1 MGKGH
6 GVQGKN
12 HRPLEI
18 VLSNSPGIL
27 EPGVAQSWEPEG
39 SAQEG
44 AVLSQGGGWMGCRE
58 VQINI
63 VIFMGIKYV
72 EQKHELFYPISLR
85 GFLV

>member
-18 VLSNSPGIL
+18 VHSNSPGIL
-27 EPGVAQSWEPEG
+27 EPGAAQSWEPGG

-44 AVLSQGGGWMGCRE
+44 AVLSQGGGWMGVWR
-58 VQINI
+58 
-63 VIFMGIKYV
+63 GR
-72 EQKHELFYPISLR
+72 QKIPSPNLI
-85 GFLV
+85 

>member
-1 MGKGH
+1 MGRGH

-27 EPGVAQSWEPEG
+27 EPGAAQSWEKGG

-44 AVLSQGGGWMGCRE
+44 PVLSQGGGWTRE
-58 VQINI
+58 GGSGG
-63 VIFMGIKYV
+63 IFQPKV
-72 EQKHELFYPISLR
+72 
-85 GFLV
+85 

>member
-12 HRPLEI
+12 PRPLEI

-27 EPGVAQSWEPEG
+27 EPGAAQSWEPGG

-44 AVLSQGGGWMGCRE
+44 VVLSQGGGWMGVPENPNQYCH
-58 VQINI
+58 
-63 VIFMGIKYV
+63 F
-72 EQKHELFYPISLR
+72 
-85 GFLV
+85 

>member
-18 VLSNSPGIL
+18 VHSNSPGIL
-27 EPGVAQSWEPEG
+27 EPGAAQSWETGG

-44 AVLSQGGGWMGCRE
+44 AVLSQGGGWMGDDWSKPIISVYGLE
-58 VQINI
+58 
-63 VIFMGIKYV
+63 YV
-72 EQKHELFYPISLR
+72 E
-85 GFLV
+85 